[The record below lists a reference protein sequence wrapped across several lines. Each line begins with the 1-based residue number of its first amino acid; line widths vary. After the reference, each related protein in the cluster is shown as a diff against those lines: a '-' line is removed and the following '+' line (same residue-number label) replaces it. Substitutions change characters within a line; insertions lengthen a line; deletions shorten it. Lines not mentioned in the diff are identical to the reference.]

1 MFKDCG
7 PKLTIEAN
15 LHIAN
20 VLDIILDLRNNLYQP
35 FRKPDHHFAYIS
47 KSSSHPKIILRSI
60 INK

>member
-7 PKLTIEAN
+7 PKITIEAN
-15 LHIAN
+15 LHIVN

-47 KSSSHPKIILRSI
+47 KILTI
-60 INK
+60 QKLF

>member
-7 PKLTIEAN
+7 PKITIEAN
-15 LHIAN
+15 LHIVN
-20 VLDIILDLRNNLYQP
+20 VLDLRNNLYQP

-47 KSSSHPKIILRSI
+47 KNSNYPKIILRSI